1 MNEKSIPQALRE
13 QADAIEKLAQ
23 RIAKE
28 SKELPDEEDRRD
40 GGELADAL
48 FAIQSKLRYEYSLD
62 CGNHVGRVIFRRDL
76 IISPEIFF
84 QKTIDKLAP
93 LWYYNHVKRKW

>member
-28 SKELPDEEDRRD
+28 GQTLPVADDREIN
-40 GGELADAL
+40 GEIADAL
-48 FAIQSKLRYEYSLD
+48 FAIQSKLRYEYFWIA
-62 CGNHVGRVIFRRDL
+62 GAI
-76 IISPEIFF
+76 
-84 QKTIDKLAP
+84 
-93 LWYYNHVKRKW
+93 

>member
-1 MNEKSIPQALRE
+1 MECPYCDRKCGTHAQCVKCEKGEQIMNEKPIPQALRE

-28 SKELPDEEDRRD
+28 SQKLSDEEDYRD

-48 FAIQSKLRYEYSLD
+48 FAIQSKLRYEYFWIAEAMWD
-62 CGNHVGRVIFRRDL
+62 V
-76 IISPEIFF
+76 
-84 QKTIDKLAP
+84 
-93 LWYYNHVKRKW
+93 

>member
-13 QADAIEKLAQ
+13 QADALEKLAQ

-28 SKELPDEEDRRD
+28 GQTLSTADDREI

-48 FAIQSKLRYEYSLD
+48 FAIQSKLRYEYFWIAEAMWD
-62 CGNHVGRVIFRRDL
+62 V
-76 IISPEIFF
+76 
-84 QKTIDKLAP
+84 
-93 LWYYNHVKRKW
+93 